1 MSGVPVVLSGVPVD
15 IPESFPLPH
24 AELTGP
30 ETLSYRR
37 CRRPLRAILA
47 AEVEVW
53 RGALRAVRGMSRQ
66 SAVASVTSG
75 LICGL
80 VMFVFCVVFSNM
92 IFGQSELLIRAV
104 PLGVGTQT
112 MTTMIGA
119 LVFARFSG
127 CRAVIAGPDINPVV
141 FLAEAAKTIVTVV
154 CPDGGSE
161 ACDDAHKAVPTV
173 MMAGLVATL
182 MVGLVF
188 LTLGR
193 FRMTVI
199 VGFIPSNVV
208 AGFLSCIGYKVLN
221 PTPVPIPAPI
231 PIPVP
236 VPIPIPIPIPIP
248 VS

>member
-1 MSGVPVVLSGVPVD
+1 
-15 IPESFPLPH
+15 
-24 AELTGP
+24 
-30 ETLSYRR
+30 
-37 CRRPLRAILA
+37 
-47 AEVEVW
+47 
-53 RGALRAVRGMSRQ
+53 
-66 SAVASVTSG
+66 
-75 LICGL
+75 
-80 VMFVFCVVFSNM
+80 M
-92 IFGQSELLIRAV
+92 IFGQSELIFDAV

-161 ACDDAHKAVPTV
+161 ACDNAHKAVPTV

-221 PTPVPIPAPI
+221 PTPVPIPPIPCSVPIPI

-236 VPIPIPIPIPIP
+236 VPTPIPTPPPIPIPTPYPTPTLILSRASATRCSRHRGRLP
-248 VS
+248 VDKPLCLCPGPGWPLRLVAAQRLFFLPAPHRRATHLPRLGLGLGLGKY